1 MTEIGLAERFK
12 SLYIEYFNK
21 KYGFI
26 SIDDNLVIIE
36 LGKEKILVKIIV
48 FPEMTETLTKSML
61 EPPENNPM
69 FSVGNVLSDDIIT
82 ESNDKYSYHHNIW
95 NAFTEVI
102 LYCIRK
108 KYPYT
113 GKLYKYNKSGKL
125 ILDSTYVEG
134 KKEGYYYKKTKY
146 KGPFLSRDPCYSKIK
161 KCYYKN
167 GILHGE
173 MSRRNVDDKLYYHES
188 IDYIDGVINGKHKQ
202 YNRNGKVEYECD
214 YVNDKK
220 HGNEFAYYYNKK
232 KNKTIITLE
241 VNYVM
246 DLPNGTIIKR
256 HKNGVTKL
264 RGVYVNG
271 LKDGIW
277 TEWHDNHEKKS
288 EREYSNGKKIGKLF
302 QWYKNKLPKL
312 EVTFKD
318 GHALRDYIQW
328 TKDGKRKELTFTRSK
343 HV

>member
-108 KYPYT
+108 NIHIQESYT
-113 GKLYKYNKSGKL
+113 NIIKVGNLYL
-125 ILDSTYVEG
+125 IL
-134 KKEGYYYKKTKY
+134 
-146 KGPFLSRDPCYSKIK
+146 L
-161 KCYYKN
+161 
-167 GILHGE
+167 
-173 MSRRNVDDKLYYHES
+173 M
-188 IDYIDGVINGKHKQ
+188 
-202 YNRNGKVEYECD
+202 
-214 YVNDKK
+214 
-220 HGNEFAYYYNKK
+220 
-232 KNKTIITLE
+232 
-241 VNYVM
+241 
-246 DLPNGTIIKR
+246 
-256 HKNGVTKL
+256 
-264 RGVYVNG
+264 
-271 LKDGIW
+271 
-277 TEWHDNHEKKS
+277 
-288 EREYSNGKKIGKLF
+288 
-302 QWYKNKLPKL
+302 
-312 EVTFKD
+312 
-318 GHALRDYIQW
+318 
-328 TKDGKRKELTFTRSK
+328 
-343 HV
+343 